1 MRRPRRRLSV
11 STFPF
16 LAVLLCAM
24 GSLILLLLVI
34 DRRAKAV
41 ARLKVEAAI
50 AQEAARD
57 QEADAQRQAEWERRR
72 RELHSRLASEN
83 QDVAAQLGTLEKK
96 AVETAGRLRDARA
109 QGMTLDQQLSIA
121 RTSLDQW

>member
-24 GSLILLLLVI
+24 GSLILLMLVM

-41 ARLKVEAAI
+41 ARAKALQAI
-50 AQEAARD
+50 ARLAAEDERV
-57 QEADAQRQAEWERRR
+57 AAERAAELERRR
-72 RELHSRLASEN
+72 QALHDELLNADQKAKGEIQKVQSDME
-83 QDVAAQLGTLEKK
+83 VAAQ
-96 AVETAGRLRDARA
+96 A
-109 QGMTLDQQLSIA
+109 
-121 RTSLDQW
+121 